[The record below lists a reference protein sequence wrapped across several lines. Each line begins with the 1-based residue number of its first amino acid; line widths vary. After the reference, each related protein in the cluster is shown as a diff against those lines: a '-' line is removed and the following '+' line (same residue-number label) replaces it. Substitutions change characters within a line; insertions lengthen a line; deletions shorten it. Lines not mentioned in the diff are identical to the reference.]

1 MWRRLV
7 CTVAVLALAACA
19 ELGPIQN
26 DAMPPL
32 GPALERFT
40 ADGRISLRQGDRS
53 DHLQFDWQH
62 APEKDVLLF
71 SSPLGQGLAELGREP
86 GGAWLRLP
94 GKPEQRAADLPS
106 LAQQVFGVALPLD
119 SLAEWLSGGQPQP
132 EGEVDGWRVAV
143 TESAP
148 YRERRLPRR
157 IEVRRGDVELKIV
170 VGGWGEND

>member
-7 CTVAVLALAACA
+7 CLVAVFALAACA
-19 ELGPIQN
+19 ELGPVRN
-26 DAMPPL
+26 DTMPAL
-32 GPALERFT
+32 GPALERFA

-62 APEKDVLLF
+62 APGRDVVLF
-71 SSPLGQGLAELGREP
+71 SSPLGQGLAELGREA
-86 GGAWLRLP
+86 GAAWLKLP
-94 GKPEQRAADLPS
+94 GKPAQRAADLPT

-119 SLAEWLSGGQPQP
+119 VLAEWLGGARPQP
-132 EGEVDGWRVAV
+132 EGEVDGWQIMV

-157 IEVRRGDVELKIV
+157 IEIRRDDIELKIV
-170 VGGWGEND
+170 VTGWGEND

>member
-7 CTVAVLALAACA
+7 WLVAMFALAACA
-19 ELGPIQN
+19 ELSPIQN
-26 DAMPPL
+26 EAVSVL
-32 GPALERFT
+32 GPAVERFT

-62 APEKDVLLF
+62 APGRDVVLF

-86 GGAWLRLP
+86 GGAWLKLP
-94 GKPEQRAADLPS
+94 GKAEQRAADLPT
-106 LAQQVFGVALPLD
+106 LAQQIFGVALPLD
-119 SLAEWLSGGQPQP
+119 VLAEWLGGAHPGL
-132 EGEVDGWRVAV
+132 EGEVDGWQVTV

-157 IEVRRGDVELKIV
+157 IEIRRDDIELKIV
-170 VGGWGEND
+170 VSGWGEND